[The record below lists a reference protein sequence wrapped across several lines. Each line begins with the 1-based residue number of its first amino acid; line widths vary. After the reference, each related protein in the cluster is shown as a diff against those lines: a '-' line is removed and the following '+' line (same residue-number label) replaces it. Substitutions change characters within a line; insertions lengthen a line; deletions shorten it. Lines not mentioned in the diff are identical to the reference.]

1 MFTAICG
8 GAEVLSPLFLD
19 VIPKY
24 MGQGDTCRHL
34 LFSPVFKLMD
44 LFTGPYFGLG
54 ISALVTAIFSYYLP
68 EPLNFHLPSTIED
81 TLYMQKSKEMVQL
94 IASCKCRL

>member
-1 MFTAICG
+1 MRHTAFGMFTAICG

-24 MGQGDTCRHL
+24 MGQ
-34 LFSPVFKLMD
+34 
-44 LFTGPYFGLG
+44 GPYFGLG

-81 TLYMQKSKEMVQL
+81 TLYMQKSKT
-94 IASCKCRL
+94 KCCPFMRGTRRI